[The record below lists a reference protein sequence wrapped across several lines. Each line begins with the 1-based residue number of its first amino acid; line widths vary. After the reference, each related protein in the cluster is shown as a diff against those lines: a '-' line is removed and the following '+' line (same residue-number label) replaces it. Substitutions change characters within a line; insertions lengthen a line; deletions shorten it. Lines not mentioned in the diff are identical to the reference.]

1 MGKLPRTISYLAS
14 LLNKKNSVI
23 IIILLAVSSLR
34 FLYFWNWNS
43 ILTIEQKNL
52 STYSNDS
59 LTKPL
64 TDFAITEKHQ
74 RLVYNESLDKNSPYF
89 GLIYINTYGT
99 SSEYEKIE
107 PYDWFAEFT
116 KNLPSWKS
124 FMTQTTF
131 SLRQYNQKNPNQNQS
146 LFTSPKSSIL
156 ITKQKQ
162 YLVGHEFVA
171 QIQARDSLN
180 QSKGFGGDYFRA
192 ALINNSTS
200 KSEFR
205 DGVPCS
211 VQDHLNGT
219 YTLRVPLLFP
229 GTYIL
234 EVLLCASVEL
244 ISAYVEW
251 TNGRIHRGY
260 IHTAQLES
268 NESVKCNSDL
278 MLYDE

>member
-1 MGKLPRTISYLAS
+1 MT
-14 LLNKKNSVI
+14 
-23 IIILLAVSSLR
+23 LLAFSSLS
-34 FLYFWNWNS
+34 FLYFWNWNL

-74 RLVYNESLDKNSPYF
+74 RLVYNETLDKNSPYF

-99 SSEYEKIE
+99 SSKCEKIE

-124 FMTQTTF
+124 FMTQTSF
-131 SLRQYNQKNPNQNQS
+131 SLRQYNRKNPNQHQS
-146 LFTSPKSSIL
+146 MFTSPKSSVL

-180 QSKGFGGDYFRA
+180 QSRGFGGDYFRA
-192 ALINNSTS
+192 ALIKNSTS

-205 DGVPCS
+205 DGIPCS

-219 YTLRVPLLFP
+219 YTLRAPLLVP
-229 GTYIL
+229 GTYVL

-244 ISAYVEW
+244 ISAYIEW

-268 NESVKCNSDL
+268 NELVKCNSDL

>member
-1 MGKLPRTISYLAS
+1 MTLLTVNS
-14 LLNKKNSVI
+14 LS
-23 IIILLAVSSLR
+23 
-34 FLYFWNWNS
+34 FLYFSNWNS
-43 ILTIEQKNL
+43 TLTFKQKNL

-59 LTKPL
+59 LTKL
-64 TDFAITEKHQ
+64 LNDFAITEKHQ
-74 RLVYNESLDKNSPYF
+74 RLVYNKTLDKNSPYF

-107 PYDWFAEFT
+107 SYDWFSQFT

-131 SLRQYNQKNPNQNQS
+131 SLRQYNRKNPNQHQS

-156 ITKQKQ
+156 IIKQKQ

-171 QIQARDSLN
+171 QIQARNSLN

-192 ALINNSTS
+192 ALINNSTNR
-200 KSEFR
+200 SEFR
-205 DGVPCS
+205 DGIPCS

-219 YTLRVPLLFP
+219 YTLRAPLLVP
-229 GTYIL
+229 GTYVL

-244 ISAYVEW
+244 I
-251 TNGRIHRGY
+251 
-260 IHTAQLES
+260 
-268 NESVKCNSDL
+268 
-278 MLYDE
+278 

>member
-1 MGKLPRTISYLAS
+1 MKKLAKRISCRRP
-14 LLNKKNSVI
+14 LLNKQKFI
-23 IIILLAVSSLR
+23 IVLIISAVSSLSIV
-34 FLYFWNWNS
+34 YFWNRNFIYRS
-43 ILTIEQKNL
+43 SYFKMFI
-52 STYSNDS
+52 
-59 LTKPL
+59 TKSWISFTL
-64 TDFAITEKHQ
+64 ESKYVF
-74 RLVYNESLDKNSPYF
+74 YNETSDINSPYF

-124 FMTQTTF
+124 FMSQTTF
-131 SLRQYNQKNPNQNQS
+131 SLQQYNRKNPNQYQS
-146 LFTSPKSSIL
+146 LFTSPKSSFI
-156 ITKQKQ
+156 IMKQKQ

-171 QIQARDSLN
+171 QIQARDSLKRN
-180 QSKGFGGDYFRA
+180 KRFGGDYFRA

-200 KSEFR
+200 RSEYR
-205 DGVPCS
+205 DGIPCS

-219 YTLRVPLLFP
+219 YTLRAPLLVP
-229 GTYIL
+229 GIYVL

-268 NESVKCNSDL
+268 NELVKCNSDL

>member
-1 MGKLPRTISYLAS
+1 
-14 LLNKKNSVI
+14 
-23 IIILLAVSSLR
+23 
-34 FLYFWNWNS
+34 
-43 ILTIEQKNL
+43 
-52 STYSNDS
+52 
-59 LTKPL
+59 
-64 TDFAITEKHQ
+64 
-74 RLVYNESLDKNSPYF
+74 
-89 GLIYINTYGT
+89 
-99 SSEYEKIE
+99 
-107 PYDWFAEFT
+107 
-116 KNLPSWKS
+116 
-124 FMTQTTF
+124 MTQTTF
-131 SLRQYNQKNPNQNQS
+131 SLRQYNRKNPNQNQS
-146 LFTSPKSSIL
+146 MFTSPKSSIL

-162 YLVGHEFVA
+162 YLVGHEFVV

-200 KSEFR
+200 RSEFR
-205 DGVPCS
+205 DGIPCS

-219 YTLRVPLLFP
+219 YTLRAPLLVP
-229 GTYIL
+229 GTYVL

-260 IHTAQLES
+260 IHTALLES